1 MVQIQLPEQEK
12 QVVEEERRAG
22 VEAGQVGEDPLLPT
36 TVHQSIN
43 KRQRQQATSKSCV
56 ILVLLSCLFA
66 ILTVKKIC
74 DLNEQNLFLRQQ
86 LALERQ
92 KDSALKMAVRDNIPS
107 ARFLGHRFTKA
118 QVELLESES
127 QLPMPVSSWTINL
140 SILWASDQITPCD
153 MHQLSHLLADEIYNK
168 LEAKEEE
175 WLEEEEESIHDPDAA
190 SVLEKALGSD
200 LDAEIQKYY
209 AEKYEEKSLLSEW
222 GDSEEEGYGSSE
234 ETSSEEY
241 DEEAIADMMLGK
253 EEEEEGPFHE
263 NDYDYMADV
272 RGEYDEVEVEREV
285 EGLVDQTLYDSD
297 DYYK

>member
-1 MVQIQLPEQEK
+1 M
-12 QVVEEERRAG
+12 
-22 VEAGQVGEDPLLPT
+22 
-36 TVHQSIN
+36 
-43 KRQRQQATSKSCV
+43 
-56 ILVLLSCLFA
+56 
-66 ILTVKKIC
+66 
-74 DLNEQNLFLRQQ
+74 
-86 LALERQ
+86 
-92 KDSALKMAVRDNIPS
+92 
-107 ARFLGHRFTKA
+107 
-118 QVELLESES
+118 
-127 QLPMPVSSWTINL
+127 
-140 SILWASDQITPCD
+140 
-153 MHQLSHLLADEIYNK
+153 

-175 WLEEEEESIHDPDAA
+175 WLEEEGEEEEEEEEEIHDPDAA

-253 EEEEEGPFHE
+253 EEEEGPFHE

-272 RGEYDEVEVEREV
+272 RGEYDDVEVEREV

>member
-1 MVQIQLPEQEK
+1 M
-12 QVVEEERRAG
+12 G
-22 VEAGQVGEDPLLPT
+22 
-36 TVHQSIN
+36 
-43 KRQRQQATSKSCV
+43 
-56 ILVLLSCLFA
+56 
-66 ILTVKKIC
+66 KIC

-127 QLPMPVSSWTINL
+127 QLPVPVSSWTINL
-140 SILWASDQITPCD
+140 SILWASDEITPCD
-153 MHQLSHLLADEIYNK
+153 TPQLSHLLVDEIYNK

-175 WLEEEEESIHDPDAA
+175 WMEEEEEEEGADAA
-190 SVLEKALGSD
+190 SVLENALGSD
-200 LDAEIQKYY
+200 LDAEIQKYN

-241 DEEAIADMMLGK
+241 DEEAIADMLLGKEEGTIAK
-253 EEEEEGPFHE
+253 EEEEEYPFHE
-263 NDYDYMADV
+263 NDYDYIADV
-272 RGEYDEVEVEREV
+272 RGEYDEVEVEKEV

-297 DYYK
+297 DY

>member
-1 MVQIQLPEQEK
+1 
-12 QVVEEERRAG
+12 
-22 VEAGQVGEDPLLPT
+22 
-36 TVHQSIN
+36 
-43 KRQRQQATSKSCV
+43 
-56 ILVLLSCLFA
+56 
-66 ILTVKKIC
+66 
-74 DLNEQNLFLRQQ
+74 
-86 LALERQ
+86 
-92 KDSALKMAVRDNIPS
+92 
-107 ARFLGHRFTKA
+107 
-118 QVELLESES
+118 
-127 QLPMPVSSWTINL
+127 
-140 SILWASDQITPCD
+140 

-175 WLEEEEESIHDPDAA
+175 WLEEEEEEEEIHDPDAA

-241 DEEAIADMMLGK
+241 DEEAIADTMLGK
-253 EEEEEGPFHE
+253 EEDTIAKEEEEETPFHHE

-272 RGEYDEVEVEREV
+272 RGEYDEVEVEKEV
-285 EGLVDQTLYDSD
+285 EGLVEQTLYDSD

>member
-1 MVQIQLPEQEK
+1 LQRLEQALVKMVQIQLPEQEK

-36 TVHQSIN
+36 TVHHSIN

-127 QLPMPVSSWTINL
+127 QLPMPISSWTINL
-140 SILWASDQITPCD
+140 SILWASDEITPCD
-153 MHQLSHLLADEIYNK
+153 MHQLSHLLADEIYNTM
-168 LEAKEEE
+168 EAKEEVEE
-175 WLEEEEESIHDPDAA
+175 WLEKEE
-190 SVLEKALGSD
+190 
-200 LDAEIQKYY
+200 
-209 AEKYEEKSLLSEW
+209 EKYEEKSLLSEW

-241 DEEAIADMMLGK
+241 DEEAVADMMLGK
-253 EEEEEGPFHE
+253 EEDTIAKEEEEYPFHE

-272 RGEYDEVEVEREV
+272 RGEYDEVEVEKEV

-297 DYYK
+297 NYYE

>member
-1 MVQIQLPEQEK
+1 
-12 QVVEEERRAG
+12 
-22 VEAGQVGEDPLLPT
+22 
-36 TVHQSIN
+36 
-43 KRQRQQATSKSCV
+43 
-56 ILVLLSCLFA
+56 
-66 ILTVKKIC
+66 
-74 DLNEQNLFLRQQ
+74 
-86 LALERQ
+86 
-92 KDSALKMAVRDNIPS
+92 
-107 ARFLGHRFTKA
+107 
-118 QVELLESES
+118 
-127 QLPMPVSSWTINL
+127 
-140 SILWASDQITPCD
+140 

-175 WLEEEEESIHDPDAA
+175 WLEEEEEEEEIRDPDAA

-241 DEEAIADMMLGK
+241 DEEAIADTMLGK
-253 EEEEEGPFHE
+253 EEGTIAKEEEEEYPFHE

-272 RGEYDEVEVEREV
+272 RGEYDEVEVEKEV
-285 EGLVDQTLYDSD
+285 EGLVEQTLYDSD

>member
-1 MVQIQLPEQEK
+1 
-12 QVVEEERRAG
+12 
-22 VEAGQVGEDPLLPT
+22 
-36 TVHQSIN
+36 
-43 KRQRQQATSKSCV
+43 
-56 ILVLLSCLFA
+56 
-66 ILTVKKIC
+66 
-74 DLNEQNLFLRQQ
+74 
-86 LALERQ
+86 
-92 KDSALKMAVRDNIPS
+92 
-107 ARFLGHRFTKA
+107 
-118 QVELLESES
+118 
-127 QLPMPVSSWTINL
+127 
-140 SILWASDQITPCD
+140 

-175 WLEEEEESIHDPDAA
+175 WLEEEEEEEEIRDPDAA

-241 DEEAIADMMLGK
+241 GEEAIADMMLGK
-253 EEEEEGPFHE
+253 KEDTIGKEKEEEYPFHE

-272 RGEYDEVEVEREV
+272 RGEYDEVEVEKEV
-285 EGLVDQTLYDSD
+285 EGLVDEALYDSD

>member
-1 MVQIQLPEQEK
+1 M
-12 QVVEEERRAG
+12 G
-22 VEAGQVGEDPLLPT
+22 
-36 TVHQSIN
+36 
-43 KRQRQQATSKSCV
+43 
-56 ILVLLSCLFA
+56 
-66 ILTVKKIC
+66 
-74 DLNEQNLFLRQQ
+74 
-86 LALERQ
+86 
-92 KDSALKMAVRDNIPS
+92 
-107 ARFLGHRFTKA
+107 
-118 QVELLESES
+118 
-127 QLPMPVSSWTINL
+127 
-140 SILWASDQITPCD
+140 ASDEITPCD

-175 WLEEEEESIHDPDAA
+175 WLEEEEEEEIHDSDAA

-241 DEEAIADMMLGK
+241 DEEAIADMMLSKEEDNITK
-253 EEEEEGPFHE
+253 EEEEYPFHE

-272 RGEYDEVEVEREV
+272 RGEYDEVEVEKEV

-297 DYYK
+297 DYYE

>member
-1 MVQIQLPEQEK
+1 MLSSAFKQLHLSKDPPIQLNYSSRTPPS
-12 QVVEEERRAG
+12 RWLLG
-22 VEAGQVGEDPLLPT
+22 TTSPLPGRPNLYSANL
-36 TVHQSIN
+36 QF
-43 KRQRQQATSKSCV
+43 
-56 ILVLLSCLFA
+56 LS
-66 ILTVKKIC
+66 
-74 DLNEQNLFLRQQ
+74 N
-86 LALERQ
+86 
-92 KDSALKMAVRDNIPS
+92 
-107 ARFLGHRFTKA
+107 RFLGHRFTKA

-140 SILWASDQITPCD
+140 SILWASDDITPCD

-168 LEAKEEE
+168 LDAKEEE
-175 WLEEEEESIHDPDAA
+175 WLEEEEEEEEIRDPDAA

-200 LDAEIQKYY
+200 LDADIQKYY

-253 EEEEEGPFHE
+253 EEDTIAKEEEEEDPFHE

-272 RGEYDEVEVEREV
+272 RGEYDEVEVEKEV
-285 EGLVDQTLYDSD
+285 EGLVEQTLYDSD

>member
-1 MVQIQLPEQEK
+1 
-12 QVVEEERRAG
+12 
-22 VEAGQVGEDPLLPT
+22 
-36 TVHQSIN
+36 
-43 KRQRQQATSKSCV
+43 
-56 ILVLLSCLFA
+56 
-66 ILTVKKIC
+66 
-74 DLNEQNLFLRQQ
+74 
-86 LALERQ
+86 
-92 KDSALKMAVRDNIPS
+92 
-107 ARFLGHRFTKA
+107 
-118 QVELLESES
+118 
-127 QLPMPVSSWTINL
+127 
-140 SILWASDQITPCD
+140 

-175 WLEEEEESIHDPDAA
+175 WLEEEEIHDPDAA

-241 DEEAIADMMLGK
+241 DEEAIADTMLGK
-253 EEEEEGPFHE
+253 EEDTIAKEEEEEDPFHE

-272 RGEYDEVEVEREV
+272 RGEYDEVEVEKEV
-285 EGLVDQTLYDSD
+285 EGLVDEALYDSD

>member
-1 MVQIQLPEQEK
+1 M
-12 QVVEEERRAG
+12 G
-22 VEAGQVGEDPLLPT
+22 DPLLPT
-36 TVHQSIN
+36 TIHHSIN

-56 ILVLLSCLFA
+56 TLVLLSCLFA

-118 QVELLESES
+118 QVELLESET

-140 SILWASDQITPCD
+140 SILWASDEITPCD
-153 MHQLSHLLADEIYNK
+153 MHQLSHLLADEIYNTM
-168 LEAKEEE
+168 EAKEEVEE
-175 WLEEEEESIHDPDAA
+175 WLGKEE
-190 SVLEKALGSD
+190 
-200 LDAEIQKYY
+200 
-209 AEKYEEKSLLSEW
+209 EKYEEKSLLSEW
-222 GDSEEEGYGSSE
+222 GDSEEDRYSSSE

-241 DEEAIADMMLGK
+241 DEEAIAR
-253 EEEEEGPFHE
+253 EEEEEYPFHE

-272 RGEYDEVEVEREV
+272 RGENDEVEVEKEV

-297 DYYK
+297 DYYE

>member
-1 MVQIQLPEQEK
+1 M
-12 QVVEEERRAG
+12 G
-22 VEAGQVGEDPLLPT
+22 
-36 TVHQSIN
+36 
-43 KRQRQQATSKSCV
+43 
-56 ILVLLSCLFA
+56 
-66 ILTVKKIC
+66 
-74 DLNEQNLFLRQQ
+74 
-86 LALERQ
+86 
-92 KDSALKMAVRDNIPS
+92 
-107 ARFLGHRFTKA
+107 TKA

-127 QLPMPVSSWTINL
+127 QLPMPISSWTINL
-140 SILWASDQITPCD
+140 SILWASDEITPCD

-175 WLEEEEESIHDPDAA
+175 WLEEEEEEEEEIHDPVAA
-190 SVLEKALGSD
+190 SALEKALGSD
-200 LDAEIQKYY
+200 LDAEIRKYN

-253 EEEEEGPFHE
+253 EEETIAKEEEEYPLHE

-272 RGEYDEVEVEREV
+272 RGEYDEVEVEKEV

-297 DYYK
+297 DYYE